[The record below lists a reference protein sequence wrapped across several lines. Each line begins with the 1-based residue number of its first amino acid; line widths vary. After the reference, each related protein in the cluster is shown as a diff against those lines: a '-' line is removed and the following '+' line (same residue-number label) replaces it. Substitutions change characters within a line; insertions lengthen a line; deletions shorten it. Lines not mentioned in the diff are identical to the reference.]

1 MYRIMRK
8 INLVSRCQTLYL
20 ADQLRD
26 TGIGPCHHSYLLTIA
41 RRPGISQEELAK
53 EICVNKSSVAR
64 NLANLENQGYIER
77 KSSPQDKRVLQVYP
91 TEKLLEVLP
100 QVRLATKAWNAYLTA
115 DFTEEEM
122 EQFQHVLDRIVER
135 AKCYMEK
142 GESVL
147 P

>member
-1 MYRIMRK
+1 MSVLTGIVEYHRIVASETVSLATIFVEVIRMYRIMRK

-77 KSSPQDKRVLQVYP
+77 KSSPQDKRVLQYC
-91 TEKLLEVLP
+91 
-100 QVRLATKAWNAYLTA
+100 R
-115 DFTEEEM
+115 
-122 EQFQHVLDRIVER
+122 
-135 AKCYMEK
+135 KCGWRPKHGM
-142 GESVL
+142 
-147 P
+147 PI